1 MVRSF
6 AAIVGL
12 ALVASAH
19 AQLANPGFEDD
30 ITTDGPPF
38 VGSWEGFSSGAPNT
52 GVGNSELGPRSGAR
66 HAALNIFGD
75 DNSFTGV
82 FQDAPVTAGTMY
94 TFGGWHAAGT
104 SILDVG
110 VEFRIEWRNSGTD
123 TEVSR
128 TLNGTAAPLP
138 GAGYQEFSLTAMAPA
153 GADLARLVYAIQTF
167 GGDGPT
173 NNGSIWLDDMSF
185 VPAPGSLALV
195 GMGGLMMARRR
206 R

>member
-1 MVRSF
+1 MIRKL
-6 AAIVGL
+6 AAITGL
-12 ALVASAH
+12 ALVASAN

-30 ITTDGPPF
+30 VTYDGPPF
-38 VGSWEGFSSGAPNT
+38 IGSWEGFSSGAPNT

-66 HAALNIFGD
+66 HLAMNILGD

-82 FQDAPVTAGTMY
+82 FQDVPVVAGSMY
-94 TFGGWHAAGT
+94 TLGGWHAAGT

-110 VEFRIEWRNSGTD
+110 VEFRIEWRDAVGEIGRTPNST
-123 TEVSR
+123 
-128 TLNGTAAPLP
+128 TAPTP

-153 GADLARLVYAIQTF
+153 GAEFARVVYAIQTF

-173 NNGSIWLDDMSF
+173 NSGSIWVDDMSF
-185 VPAPGSLALV
+185 VPAPGSLALL
-195 GMGGLMMARRR
+195 GLGGLAMARRR